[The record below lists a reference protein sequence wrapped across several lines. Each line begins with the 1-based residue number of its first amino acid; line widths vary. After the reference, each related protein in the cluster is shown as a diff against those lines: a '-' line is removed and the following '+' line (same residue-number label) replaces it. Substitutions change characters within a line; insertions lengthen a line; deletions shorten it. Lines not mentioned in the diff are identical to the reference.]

1 MWRKLDDGIHT
12 AQSKKK
18 RKKKKE
24 KQIRNAGS
32 LRLLRMRPSKGFW
45 RQATSLQRQ
54 SQACHA
60 RVACVPWSLV
70 PEFDSLQL
78 GTFYRVCTA
87 FLAILVNVEYV
98 EWENIKKK
106 SDSCHS
112 ILKKSKKKDKKSHK
126 RKNRKGKLSDTVS
139 STD

>member
-1 MWRKLDDGIHT
+1 
-12 AQSKKK
+12 
-18 RKKKKE
+18 
-24 KQIRNAGS
+24 
-32 LRLLRMRPSKGFW
+32 MRPSKGFW

-98 EWENIKKK
+98 EWENKKK
-106 SDSCHS
+106 IGQLSQHS
-112 ILKKSKKKDKKSHK
+112 QKKQKEGQKEPQEEK
-126 RKNRKGKLSDTVS
+126 
-139 STD
+139 